1 MLVGL
6 FSRPFDI
13 GLFSSIQQEFPSI
26 KRNCLFSRRL
36 YLMIPS
42 PICVNTFSDP
52 KQKNLDPQKCSWRR
66 TLSWNI
72 TRQDKGTKS
81 MQMGSCTS
89 DVYTSLKYLVIFEDN
104 LFDLLFVRNLPPTEE
119 LQFPRY
125 IIQQLSTVC
134 NFGCST
140 MYQCNCSGYSRG
152 GTLTIPAIGL
162 EDPPFG
168 TCTIFTMHCIIH
180 IFHHNHQNCHYLC
193 DYHQHQ

>member
-6 FSRPFDI
+6 FSRPFNI

-52 KQKNLDPQKCSWRR
+52 KQKNFDPQKSSWRR

-72 TRQDKGTKS
+72 TRQDKETKS

-89 DVYTSLKYLVIFEDN
+89 DVYKFKILGYIWRRFVWFAFRSKFASNRGAPISQISYSSYQLCAILAVPQCTSAIVQDIVEGG
-104 LFDLLFVRNLPPTEE
+104 PW
-119 LQFPRY
+119 
-125 IIQQLSTVC
+125 LSQPL
-134 NFGCST
+134 G
-140 MYQCNCSGYSRG
+140 
-152 GTLTIPAIGL
+152 
-162 EDPPFG
+162 
-168 TCTIFTMHCIIH
+168 
-180 IFHHNHQNCHYLC
+180 
-193 DYHQHQ
+193 

>member
-1 MLVGL
+1 MIHKNVHGEELSHGILQDKV
-6 FSRPFDI
+6 
-13 GLFSSIQQEFPSI
+13 
-26 KRNCLFSRRL
+26 RRL
-36 YLMIPS
+36 S
-42 PICVNTFSDP
+42 QCR
-52 KQKNLDPQKCSWRR
+52 WRHAV
-66 TLSWNI
+66 
-72 TRQDKGTKS
+72 K
-81 MQMGSCTS
+81 M
-89 DVYTSLKYLVIFEDN
+89 YTSLKYLVVFEDD

-193 DYHQHQ
+193 DHHQRHYHQHQ